1 MNRILFLSQQA
12 HGCGSH
18 PQARAENYGP
28 QMAQISQTEMQDIDF
43 SPVTTIFHLISRVF
57 RAFLSHRGLVSR
69 RLCKKQG
76 LFKSTAGIAMHELTQ
91 RRKGAETQ
99 SRSAG
104 LFLLKDERCAKTGC
118 LWRDAPGD
126 PRDAGATHEMAAAGV
141 YWFAEA
147 AVAGG
152 KGGAEGRTRRLGHDK
167 TQ

>member
-1 MNRILFLSQQA
+1 MPLQVV
-12 HGCGSH
+12 
-18 PQARAENYGP
+18 
-28 QMAQISQTEMQDIDF
+28 DF
-43 SPVTTIFHLISRVF
+43 SSVAAIFRLISRVF
-57 RAFLSHRGLVSR
+57 RLFLSYKRLISR
-69 RLCKKQG
+69 RLRQKQG

-152 KGGAEGRTRRLGHDK
+152 KGGVEGRIRRVATDK
-167 TQ
+167 DG